1 MAYGQSVTA
10 ALLRARADLRARR
23 RSWAA
28 LTLLIGL
35 GAGAVIGAVA
45 AGRRTDTAYPRF
57 VAAHR
62 AGDVVLYPPFGPQFS
77 PVDFDAAARLPQVA
91 LTGRAFFVPLAES
104 DIALTAPADDAYGRL
119 IDRPKLLHGRMPRP
133 DELGVAAV
141 PYTVASSRRL
151 HVGSLLAVHVTTL
164 QLGNDSAPGPPPL
177 RLPLRIVG
185 IEASPGE
192 FPPLNALN
200 GGAGVHISRAQAVR
214 LSTTYGAFEELVA
227 RLHRGN
233 ADVTAFETGLNHLT
247 DGRPQLDSSYAP
259 QAANVQRSLH
269 LQAVALWVLGGLLGI
284 VLLLVSGQLLA
295 RQSFLESPDNATLAA
310 LGMTADQLWAVGMAR
325 AAAVGL
331 GAAVVAAV
339 TTLAASPFTAVG
351 TARIAEPHPGFALD
365 AIALGPGAIAVL
377 VAVVALAALPTW
389 RLSRSVSR
397 SDVLDE
403 SPRSALS
410 TILGPGALTPT
421 ADVGVRMAL
430 QPGRGRSAV
439 PVRSSLVAVAVAVA
453 ALVGALTFGA
463 SLSHL
468 LDTPRLYGSSWDAA
482 VSTSTADSIDAAVP
496 PMAADRRVSAIAIA
510 DTGVPLAV
518 NDQRVD
524 GLVLKPVRGVL
535 EPTVIKGRAPTA
547 PGELLLGTK
556 TLRRLHRNVGDE
568 VEVRITAVRP
578 NPVRFRIVASG
589 VLPPTSDAGQLGE
602 GAYLTYSGEERLAP
616 PGITIPPAGS
626 AFVRFAPGVDQQVGI
641 AAVTKDAGPGYYA
654 IPPPK
659 PTDVVN
665 FGRVESLPVLTAVLL
680 GALAIATLAHTLLT
694 SVQRRQR
701 DLAVL
706 KTLGFLPA
714 QVRGAVAWQAS
725 SFCAVALLIGIPVG
739 VATGRW
745 TWDMLAHQ
753 LGTLPEPAVPPVAL
767 LVIVPTAIVVANL
780 VAAWPARLAGRVR
793 PAIALR
799 TE

>member
-1 MAYGQSVTA
+1 MTA
-10 ALLRARADLRARR
+10 ALLRARAELRARF
-23 RSWAA
+23 RSWTA

-35 GAGAVIGAVA
+35 GAGAVIAAVA

-62 AGDVVLYPPFGPQFS
+62 AGDVVVYPPFSPQFS

-91 LTGRAFFVPLAES
+91 LSARTFFLPLIETDVVLA
-104 DIALTAPADDAYGRL
+104 APADGTYGRL
-119 IDRPKLLHGRMPRP
+119 VDRPKLLHGRMPRA

-141 PYTVASSRRL
+141 PYTVASARRL
-151 HVGSLLAVHVTTL
+151 HVGSVLTVHVS
-164 QLGNDSAPGPPPL
+164 QFQVGDGPPSSLPPL
-177 RLPLRIVG
+177 RLALRIVG

-200 GGAGVHISRAQAVR
+200 GGAAVHISRSQAVT
-214 LSTTYGAFEELVA
+214 LSTTYGALETLVV
-227 RLHRGN
+227 RLHRGG
-233 ADVTAFETGLNHLT
+233 ADVTAFEAGLNHLT
-247 DGRPQLDSSYAP
+247 DGRPQLDSAYAP

-269 LQAVALWVLGGLLGI
+269 LQAVALWVVAGLLGL
-284 VLLLVSGQLLA
+284 VLLLVGGQLLA
-295 RQSFLESPDNATLAA
+295 RQSFLESSDNETLAA
-310 LGMTADQLWAVGMAR
+310 LGMTADQLWAVGVAR

-331 GAAVVAAV
+331 GAAVVTTV
-339 TTLAASPFTAVG
+339 TALAASRFTAVG

-365 AIALGPGAIAVL
+365 SVALGPGAIVVL

-389 RLSRSVSR
+389 RLSRSASR
-397 SDVLDE
+397 SDTLDE
-403 SPRSALS
+403 SPRPVLS
-410 TILGPGALTPT
+410 TILGPSALPPT

-439 PVRSSLVAVAVAVA
+439 PVWSSLVAVAVAVA

-482 VSTSTADSIDAAVP
+482 VSTTTAESIDAAVAP
-496 PMAADRRVSAIAIA
+496 IAADRRVSAVAIA

-518 NDQRVD
+518 NGQRVD
-524 GLVLKPVRGVL
+524 GLVLQPVRGVI
-535 EPTVIKGRAPTA
+535 EPTVVKGRAPTA
-547 PGELLLGTK
+547 PGELMLGTK
-556 TLRRLHRNVGDE
+556 TLRRLHRNIGDE

-589 VLPPTSDAGQLGE
+589 VLPPTSDAGQLGD
-602 GAYLTYSGEERLAP
+602 GAFLTYSSEERLAP
-616 PGITIPPAGS
+616 PGITIPPS
-626 AFVRFAPGVDQQVGI
+626 SNAFVRFARGVDHTVGT
-641 AAVTKDAGPGYYA
+641 ASVARDAGPGYYV

-665 FGRVESLPVLTAVLL
+665 FGRVESLPVLVAVLL
-680 GALAIATLAHTLLT
+680 GVLAVATLAHTLLT
-694 SVQRRQR
+694 SIQRRRR

-714 QVRGAVAWQAS
+714 QVRGAVVWQAS
-725 SFCAVALLIGIPVG
+725 SFCALALLIGIPAG
-739 VATGRW
+739 VLTGRW
-745 TWDMLAHQ
+745 AWDALAHQ
-753 LGTLPEPAVPPVAL
+753 LGTLPEAAVPPVAL
-767 LVIVPTAIVVANL
+767 LLIVPTAIVVANA
-780 VAAWPARLAGRVR
+780 VAAWPAVLAGRVR
-793 PAIALR
+793 PALALR